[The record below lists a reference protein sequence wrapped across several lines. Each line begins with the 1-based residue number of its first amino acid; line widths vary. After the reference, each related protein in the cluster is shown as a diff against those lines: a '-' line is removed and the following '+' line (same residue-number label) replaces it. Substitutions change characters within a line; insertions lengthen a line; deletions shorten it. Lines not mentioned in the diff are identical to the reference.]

1 MTRLCLKLTFLG
13 TRGNIQIRSARH
25 RRHTS
30 LLVSYR
36 GEDVLVDCGQ
46 DWLDEIDALNP
57 SAIVLTHAHPDH
69 VGGLARGSPSAVYAT
84 ADVWRAI
91 GSWPIRDRRRL
102 SHRSP
107 LAIRGLV
114 FEAFPV
120 EHSIVAPATGF
131 RITGGA
137 ATIFYAPDV
146 LDIHDRAPALD
157 GVKLYVGDG
166 ASVVRPIVQR
176 HDGTLIGHASIATQ
190 LDWCHEEGVTRA
202 VFTHCGRGLT
212 RDEQGDRSV
221 EQL

>member
-57 SAIVLTHAHPDH
+57 SANVLTHAHPDH

-102 SHRSP
+102 GHRSP
-107 LAIRGLV
+107 LAIRGLAV
-114 FEAFPV
+114 RRACRRAE
-120 EHSIVAPATGF
+120 S
-131 RITGGA
+131 GA
-137 ATIFYAPDV
+137 ATVGRSPQSQWF
-146 LDIHDRAPALD
+146 IHA
-157 GVKLYVGDG
+157 
-166 ASVVRPIVQR
+166 
-176 HDGTLIGHASIATQ
+176 
-190 LDWCHEEGVTRA
+190 
-202 VFTHCGRGLT
+202 GRFRWSHQST
-212 RDEQGDRSV
+212 PSEWRESDQ
-221 EQL
+221 